1 MRIIKSVCQL
11 VFGSYKQTSSSTKI
25 FNSVM
30 RYYNVGFNVV
40 HRLTFLFYNR
50 HVLEKD
56 NDRSWI
62 TKYLTLKKLYRE
74 MNVIKIDC
82 FLFLHPCSKMY
93 RYIATLYFMISIKY
107 SNYEQKSIAKNVSN
121 HPSSIFLAIRGYRNN
136 TRISTGIWI
145 QPSVN

>member
-1 MRIIKSVCQL
+1 MRIIKSVCVL
-11 VFGSYKQTSSSTKI
+11 VFGSYKQTSSSAKI

-40 HRLTFLFYNR
+40 HRMTILFYNR

-107 SNYEQKSIAKNVSN
+107 SNYE
-121 HPSSIFLAIRGYRNN
+121 
-136 TRISTGIWI
+136 
-145 QPSVN
+145 